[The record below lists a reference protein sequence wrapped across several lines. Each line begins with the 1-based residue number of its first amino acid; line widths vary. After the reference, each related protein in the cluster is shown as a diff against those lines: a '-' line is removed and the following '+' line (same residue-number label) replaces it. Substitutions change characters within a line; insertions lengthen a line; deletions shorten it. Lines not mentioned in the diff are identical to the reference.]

1 MGNEENEKQRQKVE
15 METSDDLS
23 ESFYVQNNSDETE
36 DRDGNKDWRQTD
48 RQTAFSS
55 DSVGL
60 FAKET
65 TSMRKRRARPAG
77 RGDGDC
83 FPRKRYQAK
92 RIPGV
97 PACDP
102 AIWLASARLHG
113 NSPEIGAQSQS
124 SPRNSPGGGGGEGGD
139 RDRDEG
145 GGSDGGDRGG
155 SKGGVGGGGDGF
167 VFRAYGKMVDHVFG
181 VATDALVTAPP
192 PFVIFKLSIS
202 SRLSRLRV
210 SKTSRAPS
218 APSVA
223 FTRGDSDDGCL
234 DFARRLP
241 MITVNGPTAV
251 VAAAAAA
258 ATATAMAGTFG
269 ARTFTIYL

>member
-15 METSDDLS
+15 MD
-23 ESFYVQNNSDETE
+23 
-36 DRDGNKDWRQTD
+36 
-48 RQTAFSS
+48 
-55 DSVGL
+55 
-60 FAKET
+60 
-65 TSMRKRRARPAG
+65 
-77 RGDGDC
+77 DC

-124 SPRNSPGGGGGEGGD
+124 SPRNSPEGCIRTVGGGDGGGSGD

-155 SKGGVGGGGDGF
+155 SEGGVGGGGDGF

-181 VATDALVTAPP
+181 VATDALVTA
-192 PFVIFKLSIS
+192 V
-202 SRLSRLRV
+202 R
-210 SKTSRAPS
+210 
-218 APSVA
+218 
-223 FTRGDSDDGCL
+223 
-234 DFARRLP
+234 
-241 MITVNGPTAV
+241 
-251 VAAAAAA
+251 
-258 ATATAMAGTFG
+258 
-269 ARTFTIYL
+269 

>member
-23 ESFYVQNNSDETE
+23 EIFYVQNNSDETE

-48 RQTAFSS
+48 RQT
-55 DSVGL
+55 
-60 FAKET
+60 
-65 TSMRKRRARPAG
+65 
-77 RGDGDC
+77 
-83 FPRKRYQAK
+83 
-92 RIPGV
+92 GV

-124 SPRNSPGGGGGEGGD
+124 SPRNSPGGGRGRD

-145 GGSDGGDRGG
+145 GGSDSGDRGG
-155 SKGGVGGGGDGF
+155 SEGGVGGGGDGF

-241 MITVNGPTAV
+241 MITVNGPT
-251 VAAAAAA
+251 
-258 ATATAMAGTFG
+258 TKLEFG
-269 ARTFTIYL
+269 NGGLCEKVEVSLR